1 MQQLWLN
8 SALHHPLKTICL
20 ALLAVAIMAAGMS
33 NLYFRGD
40 YRIFFSPDNPQMLAF
55 EQMQDEF
62 NKTDNILIALAPS
75 DGDVFT
81 EHMLELI
88 WRYTEEA
95 WQTPYSSRV
104 DSLTNFQHT
113 EALDDDLLVEDLL
126 LHPGQLSAEKVVA
139 IRRVAMSEP
148 ALYRNLVA
156 ADGRV
161 AAINITVQLP
171 EIDQN
176 QEVVDAYEFV
186 LELSAQFAAD
196 FPGVRFYHGG
206 ILPLNYAFA
215 SEAEKDASTLV
226 PLMFLVIVLMLLLLL
241 RSFAAAMATVIIIV
255 VTILST
261 LGIAGWLGIFLST
274 ATVNV
279 PTIVMTLAV
288 ADCVHVIAS
297 MQYALRQGK
306 SKDDAIQ
313 YSMTRN
319 LMPIFITS
327 ITTSIGFLTLNF
339 SEVPIL
345 RDLGNMTALGVMLA
359 CLFSVTLL
367 PALLR
372 LLPAKVVPVSHTA
385 NGIEK
390 LADFVVAQHRTILP
404 VGLLLMLVLAAF
416 AATNQVND
424 VAVKYFDKR
433 TEFRQSLD
441 FIEDNLTGTANLD
454 FAIDSGTTSGV
465 NNPAFLADVARFVDW
480 LELQPEVTHV
490 ASITHVFKRLNK
502 NMHQDNPDYYRL
514 PEQQDLAAQYLL
526 MYEMSLPFG
535 LDLNNQL
542 NLDKSATRVT
552 ATLQSLGSKEL
563 TGFEQRAL
571 DWLALQL
578 PDYQSSAAST
588 PLMFAHIGERNMASM
603 LKTLPVALI
612 LISALLVISLRSWR
626 LGLFSLVPN
635 IMPALVG
642 FGIWALYSGEINLG
656 LSVVASISL
665 GIIVDDTVHFL
676 SKYQRGLREG
686 QDTEGAVR
694 YAFYSV
700 GRALFVTTVVLAAG
714 FAVLTMS
721 GFRLNSD
728 MGLLTGL
735 IILLALVI
743 DLLVLPA
750 LLLRF
755 DKKGKTDETIP
766 AHNAT

>member
-1 MQQLWLN
+1 MQQFWLN
-8 SALHHPLKTICL
+8 SALRHPWLTICW
-20 ALLAVAIMAAGMS
+20 ALLAILVMSAGMS
-33 NLYFRGD
+33 QLYFRGD

-62 NKTDNILIALAPS
+62 NKSDNILIAIAPRQ
-75 DGDVFT
+75 GDVFT
-81 EHMLELI
+81 EEVLELI
-88 WRYTEEA
+88 WRYTDAA

-104 DSLTNFQHT
+104 DSITNFQHT
-113 EALDDDLLVEDLL
+113 EAIDDDLLVEDLL
-126 LHPGQLSAEKVVA
+126 LQPAMLDDDKLAA
-139 IRRVAMSEP
+139 IRRIAMSEP
-148 ALYRNLVA
+148 ALYRSLVSK
-156 ADGRV
+156 DGKV
-161 AAINITVQLP
+161 AAINVIVQLP

-176 QEVVDAYEFV
+176 QEVVDAYEYV
-186 LELSAQFAAD
+186 LALSEQFAAEY
-196 FPGVRFYHGG
+196 PGVDFYHAG
-206 ILPLNYAFA
+206 ILALNYAFA

-241 RSFAAAMATVIIIV
+241 RSFSAAMATVIIIL
-255 VTILST
+255 VTIFST

-306 SKDDAIQ
+306 SKEEAIH

-319 LMPIFITS
+319 LVPIFITS

-345 RDLGNMTALGVMLA
+345 RDLGNMTAVGVMLA
-359 CLFSVTLL
+359 CFFSVTLL

-390 LADFVVAQHRTILP
+390 LANFVVLQHRKILP
-404 VGLLLMLVLAAF
+404 VGIILMLGLAAF

-441 FIEDNLTGTANLD
+441 FIEENLTGTANLD
-454 FAIDSGTTSGV
+454 FAIESGQTSGV
-465 NNPAFLADVARFVDW
+465 NDPVFLARVARFADW
-480 LELQPEVTHV
+480 LEQQPEVTHV

-502 NMHQDNPDYYRL
+502 NMHGDDPAYYRL

-552 ATLQSLGSKEL
+552 ATLQNLGSKEL

-571 DWLALQL
+571 DWLATEM

-588 PLMFAHIGERNMASM
+588 ALMFAHIGERNMASM
-603 LKTLPVALI
+603 LKTLPFALV

-626 LGLFSLVPN
+626 LGIFSLLPN

-694 YAFYSV
+694 YAFHSV
-700 GRALFVTTVVLAAG
+700 GRALFVTTVVLVAG
-714 FAVLTMS
+714 FAVLAMS

-735 IILLALVI
+735 IILLALII
-743 DLLVLPA
+743 DLLVLPS

-755 DKKGKTDETIP
+755 DNKGKNNETFS
-766 AHNAT
+766 AKTSA